1 MVVVGL
7 FHQGM
12 AMSSVSLIR
21 LAEGPGDV
29 LLGIAALLVAMST
42 VAVVWL
48 STTRWRK
55 CHVAQ
60 RNEHSEIAGHS
71 NRVLRLFLDFS
82 LWKAHWEDGEDDPS
96 AVGFKRMY
104 FLLLDDMR
112 DPWWNAAE
120 LASGVVQGA
129 VLGVRL
135 NDITAC
141 RAQRIVLVIVCG
153 VMLVGAAA
161 CRPFGSLSGNVF
173 LIVSKLG
180 AFLVAVLIVAH
191 TASGKAAL
199 SSSAQSTAAAFA
211 FISSVQTFLQLMLA
225 VLLVL
230 PMIWRTL
237 RHQLRMQRD
246 ENILVGAALLAN
258 VSNAN
263 DEEEHISDGGDEML
277 LLHLPLHH
285 DGAGDAD
292 ETFANDLA
300 GDEELLGPIDHEDV
314 PDLPRECD
322 GDIADAID
330 SVGEDEW
337 FERRAQLQSEVLLA
351 LHGAGAGGGTI

>member
-1 MVVVGL
+1 ML
-7 FHQGM
+7 
-12 AMSSVSLIR
+12 
-21 LAEGPGDV
+21 
-29 LLGIAALLVAMST
+29 
-42 VAVVWL
+42 
-48 STTRWRK
+48 
-55 CHVAQ
+55 
-60 RNEHSEIAGHS
+60 
-71 NRVLRLFLDFS
+71 RVFLDFS
-82 LWKAHWEDGEDDPS
+82 LWKAHWEDDEDDPS

-120 LASGVVQGA
+120 LAGGVVQGA

-135 NDITAC
+135 NDVTAC

-225 VLLVL
+225 VVLAL

-246 ENILVGAALLAN
+246 RTFSLVQHSSRMMVMMRKNLFPMVVMRCCCYTFRYIMTKQAMPTKLLRALAAC
-258 VSNAN
+258 
-263 DEEEHISDGGDEML
+263 
-277 LLHLPLHH
+277 
-285 DGAGDAD
+285 
-292 ETFANDLA
+292 
-300 GDEELLGPIDHEDV
+300 EELLGPVDHEKAV
-314 PDLPRECD
+314 LRRECD
-322 GDIADAID
+322 GEIADAID
-330 SVGEDEW
+330 SVGEDDW
-337 FERRAQLQSEVLLA
+337 FERRARLQSEVRLA
-351 LHGAGAGGGTI
+351 LQGAGAGGGSI